1 MVIGPVVAYI
11 VTKRICLG
19 LQRKDLN
26 LLYHGLETGIIHMSP
41 DGEFWEEHRP
51 VPERVRAVLLA
62 RQESAL
68 ALPIAHGDGAEDDV
82 PDPATRGA
90 LGKVRLRLGKVLAEG
105 VPLVLA
111 NGHGNGHGGN
121 GHGNG
126 HGTVSGPGQAEQ
138 AAVTSGRPT
147 GGGPPA
153 GARVGH

>member
-1 MVIGPVVAYI
+1 
-11 VTKRICLG
+11 
-19 LQRKDLN
+19 
-26 LLYHGLETGIIHMSP
+26 MSP
-41 DGEFWEEHRP
+41 DGEFCEEHRP

-121 GHGNG
+121 GHGSDG
-126 HGTVSGPGQAEQ
+126 HGAEPAAVSSGQHGDGGQAELPGPED
-138 AAVTSGRPT
+138 SGR
-147 GGGPPA
+147 
-153 GARVGH
+153 H